1 MKKILLF
8 TSSLI
13 FIFSCASSQNVN
25 LPNNSFSGGIK
36 VPCAYDTGHKV
47 YTFKEW
53 EGYQTTDSL
62 WWGPRDTTACFDIA
76 DTIGKYGTIYYDEVN
91 TDESVFI
98 HYRFNDSNAIEL
110 DTNNIYEISLYFN
123 PKNNDYS
130 KIDTAGNC

>member
-1 MKKILLF
+1 MKKTLLLTTSLLF
-8 TSSLI
+8 L
-13 FIFSCASSQNVN
+13 FICASSQIY
-25 LPNNSFSGGIK
+25 LPNNYFDGGIK
-36 VPCAYDTGHKV
+36 VPCDYDSSHKI

-76 DTIGKYGTIYYDEVN
+76 DTIGKYGKIYYDEVN

-110 DTNNIYEISLYFN
+110 DTNNIYDISLNFIPSNY
-123 PKNNDYS
+123 
-130 KIDTAGNC
+130 